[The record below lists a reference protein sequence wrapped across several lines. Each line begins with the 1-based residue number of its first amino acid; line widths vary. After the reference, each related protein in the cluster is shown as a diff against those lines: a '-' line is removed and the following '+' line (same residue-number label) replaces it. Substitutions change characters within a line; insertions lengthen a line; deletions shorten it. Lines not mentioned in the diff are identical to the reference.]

1 MTACLDCAQFLA
13 GVADSTNCIC
23 SCFGNSCTL
32 FSQCYPRSCIIN
44 AGNCIF
50 SFFVFCVSQAC
61 GMEQG
66 KRIFET
72 TSLIHMVV
80 TTWKFFA
87 SNVINNRKETN
98 KMHNVIKFYDSVIVI
113 QILFFPIM
121 LADEKV
127 ANFFKFLL

>member
-1 MTACLDCAQFLA
+1 
-13 GVADSTNCIC
+13 
-23 SCFGNSCTL
+23 
-32 FSQCYPRSCIIN
+32 
-44 AGNCIF
+44 
-50 SFFVFCVSQAC
+50 
-61 GMEQG
+61 MEQG